1 MTRLSTLGF
10 VLFLLSVTSSLARA
24 ADLTI
29 TVSNAQ
35 ARLVRCLS
43 PYMTVLH
50 ETHARQGEAQGQG
63 KQGTSEVRDSWP
75 PAGKYAVASYHDEN
89 DNGQFDNNTLGI
101 PTEGF

>member
-1 MTRLSTLGF
+1 MTRLRTLAF
-10 VLFLLSVTSSLARA
+10 VLFLLPVTSSLARA

-43 PYMTVLH
+43 PYMTVRH

-63 KQGTSEVRDSWP
+63 KQGTSQVRDS
-75 PAGKYAVASYHDEN
+75 
-89 DNGQFDNNTLGI
+89 
-101 PTEGF
+101 